1 MTLENIVLRKL
12 AETTP
17 SSERH
22 HVLVTEG
29 PWTVTVTADRR
40 DDLSSRVWVVDLERR
55 APMTGNVV
63 AWADRVAKKVSGLME
78 SLKVVEVD
86 AAKHEALLRSSQPT
100 QKGEDLFYYEVRLR
114 GTARASV
121 RRFQGAHGKGREQIA
136 FAATNEAIAKL
147 VADIAAE

>member
-40 DDLSSRVWVVDLERR
+40 DDLSSRVWVIDVERR
-55 APMTGNVV
+55 APMTGNVMEELLTLMMSERLGGDGTV
-63 AWADRVAKKVSGLME
+63 VSPPRNASADAIRKQIEGDM
-78 SLKVVEVD
+78 
-86 AAKHEALLRSSQPT
+86 
-100 QKGEDLFYYEVRLR
+100 
-114 GTARASV
+114 
-121 RRFQGAHGKGREQIA
+121 RR
-136 FAATNEAIAKL
+136 
-147 VADIAAE
+147 